1 MGNKNRTHIQRLKDS
16 IVYQHLASL
25 FHRLVVAIDPQIEMK
40 RIYKK
45 VYHKSPNLKEPKNLV
60 EKTYWLQLHSD
71 TSMWTRCADK
81 YGLRS
86 FVEELGLEEYL
97 PSLYGKWDKAEDID
111 LTGNDKP
118 CILKTNNGC
127 AQCVIVLDPRTVD
140 ICEIRNRF
148 KRWLKIPYGYAGGQL
163 HYTRIKPCIIAEEL
177 LVQSEEDKKVSPDSL
192 IDYKVWCFNGSPEC
206 VWVAYNRHD
215 GAFVDMALYDL
226 RWNSLA
232 KYLRNTST
240 DIYRPDIEIPKPKC
254 LNEMLEIAS
263 KLTKPFPEV
272 RADFY
277 IINDRPIIGEL
288 TFTAGYGFYTDE
300 YYEYLGSKVDLT
312 KVLRIK

>member
-1 MGNKNRTHIQRLKDS
+1 MGKKKGSFIQRVKDS
-16 IVYQHLASL
+16 IGYQRLASD
-25 FHRLVVAIDPQIEMK
+25 FHRLVDAVSPQIEMK
-40 RIYKK
+40 RIYRKI
-45 VYHKSPNLKEPKNLV
+45 YHRSPNLKEPKDLV

-81 YGLRS
+81 YGLRGY
-86 FVEELGLEEYL
+86 VEELGLDKYL
-97 PSLYGKWDKAEDID
+97 PALYGKWDKAEEID
-111 LTGNDKP
+111 LSGIDKP

-127 AQCVIVLDPRTVD
+127 AQCVIVEDPKTVD
-140 ICEIRNRF
+140 ITELRNRF
-148 KRWLKIPYGYAGGQL
+148 KKWLKIPYGYAGGQL

-177 LVQSEEDKKVSPDSL
+177 LIPSEEDKRVSPNSL
-192 IDYKVWCFNGSPEC
+192 IDYKVWCFSGQPEC

-226 RWNSLA
+226 EWNSLSQH
-232 KYLRNTST
+232 LRNTST
-240 DIYRPDIEIPKPKC
+240 DIYRPENVIPKPKC

-263 KLTKPFPEV
+263 KLTKPFPQV

-277 IINDRPIIGEL
+277 IINGRPIIGEL

-312 KVLRIK
+312 KVHRVK